1 MSTRSWRGLSA
12 GRAGIRAG
20 MFSTAPAMERSGED
34 SALGREFENRTAL
47 VTGASRGIGAATA
60 VALAR
65 AGVKRVVIHYGS
77 FRKGAEDT
85 VAKIRAEGA
94 EADAMQ
100 ADLGTSAGIEGFV
113 KDIERAALKPDILV
127 NNAGSLVKRARL
139 PEFTP
144 ELFDTVIALN
154 VRSVWF
160 ITQAVAPH
168 MIERGS
174 GIVVNLGSVA
184 ARNGGGPG
192 ATVYSAAKAAV
203 TAVTKGLAKE
213 LAPKGVRVN
222 AVSPGTV
229 DNHFHQVFSTREALN
244 NMQAGTPAG
253 RLGTNEE
260 VADVIVFL
268 CSDAAR
274 YIQGQTIEVN
284 GGMLMV

>member
-1 MSTRSWRGLSA
+1 MLSFQSRDRKGA
-12 GRAGIRAG
+12 VD
-20 MFSTAPAMERSGED
+20 SSSLLED
-34 SALGREFENRTAL
+34 STLGREFENKTAL

-60 VALAR
+60 VALAH
-65 AGVKRVVIHYGS
+65 AGVRRVVIHYGS
-77 FRKGAEDT
+77 YREGAEDT
-85 VAKIRAEGA
+85 LAKIRAAGA
-94 EADAMQ
+94 EAEVLQ
-100 ADLGTSAGIEGFV
+100 ADLGSSAGIERFV
-113 KDIERAALKPDILV
+113 KDLQGADLKPDILV

-144 ELFDTVIALN
+144 ELFDAVISLN
-154 VRSVWF
+154 VKSLWF
-160 ITQAVAPH
+160 ITQALAPQ

-174 GIVVNLGSVA
+174 GVIVNVSSVA

-192 ATVYSAAKAAV
+192 ATIYSAAKAAV
-203 TAVTKGLAKE
+203 TTITKGLAKE
-213 LAPKGVRVN
+213 LAPKGIRVN

-229 DNHFHQVFSTREALN
+229 DNHFHQVFSTREALS
-244 NMQAGTPAG
+244 NMLAATPAG

-274 YIQGQTIEVN
+274 YVHGQTIEVN

>member
-1 MSTRSWRGLSA
+1 M
-12 GRAGIRAG
+12 
-20 MFSTAPAMERSGED
+20 
-34 SALGREFENRTAL
+34 GREFENKTAL

-77 FRKGAEDT
+77 YREGAEDT
-85 VAKIRAEGA
+85 VAKIRAAGA
-94 EADAMQ
+94 EAEALQ
-100 ADLGTSAGIEGFV
+100 ADLGSSVGIERFV
-113 KDIERAALKPDILV
+113 TDLQRAAIKPDILV

-144 ELFDTVIALN
+144 ELFDTVISLN
-154 VRSVWF
+154 VKSLWF
-160 ITQAVAPH
+160 ITQALAPH

-174 GIVVNLGSVA
+174 GVVVNLSSVA

-192 ATVYSAAKAAV
+192 ATIYSSSKAAV
-203 TAVTKGLAKE
+203 TAMTKGLAKE
-213 LAPKGVRVN
+213 LAPKGIRVN

-244 NMQAGTPAG
+244 NMQAATPAG

-268 CSDAAR
+268 CSAAAR
-274 YIQGQTIEVN
+274 YIHGQTIEVN